1 MVDPISI
8 VSQLFS
14 PPELTALVLVSAIA
28 SAVAIRAPKSYGM
41 IVSLGIIGAG
51 STTILFYMI
60 FTRG

>member
-1 MVDPISI
+1 MVDPISVI
-8 VSQLFS
+8 SQLFS

-28 SAVAIRAPKSYGM
+28 GAVAIRAPKSYGM
-41 IVSLGIIGAG
+41 IVSLGILAAG